1 MSEEIS
7 EESIEEF
14 VKRVSPST
22 KLYLYNSNNASFLS
36 NESLDKLYGDMF
48 FIESRMRGKDEK
60 SFNLQISKEIGY
72 REYFDYDFSRP
83 LDILKHKIQDLAYW
97 KAPAIRA
104 GLVKCLMAEPFF
116 PFQET
121 MNYVL
126 AMDSVKTELKKHGN
140 VLLSCVDGQL
150 FHCCI

>member
-1 MSEEIS
+1 MDKEETL
-7 EESIEEF
+7 EEF

-48 FIESRMRGKDEK
+48 FIESRIRGKDEK

-72 REYFDYDFSRP
+72 GEYLVDYDSSRP
-83 LDILKHKIQDLAYW
+83 LDILKHKIRDLAYW
-97 KAPAIRA
+97 KAPAIRT

-121 MNYVL
+121 MNYTL
-126 AMDSVKTELKKHGN
+126 AMDSVKIELKKRGT
-140 VLLSCVDGQL
+140 VLLSCLDGQL
-150 FHCCI
+150 FHCCL